1 MGVIQVARGNG
12 LVFED
17 QAKPWKTFGGAGD
30 GVRVFA
36 LGPGLP
42 SDDTTNSPTN
52 FINTQVG
59 TSPATVGAAT
69 KYPLLITT
77 GATEYNGSNL
87 QLRGALMKFVSTQ
100 YAVLRAKIK
109 LSVADQS
116 DFLFGLCILKTDLLK
131 TSVAHGVLATNV
143 EGVFFFKVDGATD
156 ILLKSYKDGAET
168 ASVSVGTMGTDDIDY
183 AIIWDG
189 STVRAYI
196 NDVQVAQFAGTLP
209 DTECTPSFNV
219 RNGAAVAVTAS
230 VSELG
235 YVVVES

>member
-1 MGVIQVARGNG
+1 
-12 LVFED
+12 
-17 QAKPWKTFGGAGD
+17 
-30 GVRVFA
+30 
-36 LGPGLP
+36 
-42 SDDTTNSPTN
+42 
-52 FINTQVG
+52 
-59 TSPATVGAAT
+59 
-69 KYPLLITT
+69 
-77 GATEYNGSNL
+77 
-87 QLRGALMKFVSTQ
+87 
-100 YAVLRAKIK
+100 
-109 LSVADQS
+109 
-116 DFLFGLCILKTDLLK
+116 LK

-230 VSELG
+230 VAELG